1 MDSALPGIWLLTDF
15 WNDQIID
22 AGREGI
28 FLALVGFLASF
39 LFIRTSTRIMR
50 SPKMEWWPGSV
61 STGDVHV
68 HHLVFGIV
76 LMLVAPSIAYAI
88 PDVSPWWELTAV
100 AFGIGAG
107 LTFDE
112 FALWLRLEDVYWSEE
127 GRASVDAVAIAAV
140 FMGIVFLGSVPFEID
155 SGDAGLFVA
164 SLAVLLITV
173 FTSAICFVKGKL
185 WHGALGLFWYPI
197 SLWGAW
203 RLAKPNSP
211 WAKRFYSER
220 NPDKQRRSVE
230 RYTDR
235 RTDHVLE
242 KARDAFGGR
251 PTEAL
256 EAARR
261 KGGSEAES

>member
-1 MDSALPGIWLLTDF
+1 VGSFFITDF

-88 PDVSPWWELTAV
+88 PDASPWWEFTAV

-112 FALWLRLEDVYWSEE
+112 FALWLHLEDVYWSEE

-155 SGDAGLFVA
+155 SEDAGLFWA
-164 SLAVLLITV
+164 SLTVLVITV
-173 FTSAICFVKGKL
+173 ATSAICFVKGKL
-185 WHGALGLFWYPI
+185 WHGVLGLFWYPI

-211 WAKRFYSER
+211 WAKRFYRER
-220 NPDKQRRSVE
+220 RPEKQRHSIE
-230 RYTDR
+230 RYKDR
-235 RTDHVLE
+235 RIDRLLD
-242 KARDAFGGR
+242 KMRDAFGGR

-256 EAARR
+256 ETARR
-261 KGGSEAES
+261 RAKGGSRAKP